1 MMNIDNNSS
10 DTLQTNFK
18 LKNMMIKFLD
28 VSQKI
33 KNIKFEGKIMKF
45 I

>member
-10 DTLQTNFK
+10 ETLQTNLK
-18 LKNMMIKFLD
+18 LKNIMIKFLD
-28 VSQKI
+28 KSQKI
-33 KNIKFEGKIMKF
+33 KNSKFEGKIMKF